1 MKLFH
6 SCTIFKLI
14 LTGEDFLVRKATIL
28 DWQKRTVDMRV
39 QFIQMYNE
47 CSDVLLTISAT
58 NELINILGPA
68 FNVTLPFDAG
78 IVRTFFKVH
87 LLRTESK
94 FLH

>member
-39 QFIQMYNE
+39 QFIQMYN
-47 CSDVLLTISAT
+47 CLLYTSDAAD
-58 NELINILGPA
+58 EP
-68 FNVTLPFDAG
+68 
-78 IVRTFFKVH
+78 
-87 LLRTESK
+87 
-94 FLH
+94 

>member
-14 LTGEDFLVRKATIL
+14 LTGEDFRVRKATIL

-39 QFIQMYNE
+39 LFIQMYNE

-58 NELINILGPA
+58 NE
-68 FNVTLPFDAG
+68 
-78 IVRTFFKVH
+78 
-87 LLRTESK
+87 
-94 FLH
+94 